1 MLACLILE
9 PVPLI
14 KTHTLRFIQWI
25 WKGGSPINSCGFSQ
39 HKDSKCFIQMGIHS
53 KKRRSTISWIWEYFV
68 HTKQWARMWQH
79 FRRSSMQPITFFSS
93 SDPGKAI
100 CSDRIISDWVFLFLL
115 FFFFVLFSPT
125 FWHIKFITYVFRKI
139 ISPRSYKCHLHSDS
153 EGAYSILTA
162 ADCLYWQPTA
172 LMICLLRW
180 LRLAKEEKKILSSQ
194 SPENVKIA
202 WLFIALGF

>member
-25 WKGGSPINSCGFSQ
+25 WKGGSPINRCGFSQ

-100 CSDRIISDWVFLFLL
+100 CSDRIISDWGFLFPLIVFLLCSNFFLQ
-115 FFFFVLFSPT
+115 
-125 FWHIKFITYVFRKI
+125 
-139 ISPRSYKCHLHSDS
+139 HSDTLNLS
-153 EGAYSILTA
+153 PMYLEKESLPGLINAIYILILKVHIA
-162 ADCLYWQPTA
+162 SS
-172 LMICLLRW
+172 LLLTVYTDSQQHSW
-180 LRLAKEEKKILSSQ
+180 SVSSGG
-194 SPENVKIA
+194 SD
-202 WLFIALGF
+202 